1 MGTTPQTTRVGRFC
15 AAAALLAFLLA
26 ASPAAAADDFG
37 AGVAGCIRA
46 VLTRPHKSRP
56 AASRPGALF
65 DAERLTAFYAGRRYR
80 PLWVADSRVLP
91 SARELLECIRRA
103 DREGLD
109 PADYHLDDLAG
120 LMRGPESVRNPAA
133 DPPADFGRWARLD
146 LLLTDAFLGYAAHL
160 TRGRINPRRFGGR
173 RTASGPLPD
182 PATALRTALDSGDV
196 AGTLRSLAPPHAGY
210 RRLKTALQRYRR
222 IAADGGRP
230 RIPDG
235 EMLFPGDSSP
245 RIPLLRQRLL
255 ASGDL
260 DSLPTGDGGN
270 RFNEALARALA
281 RFQRRHGLPATGTL
295 DAPTLAELN
304 VPVAARIHCIET
316 NLERWRWAPRDLGR
330 RHVEVN
336 VPDFTLRVVEDGRT
350 VLGMRVAVGKPR
362 SPTPVFSSRITYL
375 VINPT
380 WNIPPRIARE
390 DVLPRVQADPD
401 YLADRRIHVFAS
413 WRSGAPEIDP
423 RTIDW
428 NAIRPARLTYKL
440 QQEPGPLNELG
451 RLKFMFP
458 NRDAVYLHDTPD
470 HSQFLRA
477 RRDLSSGC
485 IRLEKPVELA
495 ARLLRDNRGWSRAHI
510 EATIENGREMVVGL
524 KRPIAIH
531 LFYWTAWV
539 DAGGILHFRKDIY
552 GRDGAMARALHRPAP
567 AGTVTTA
574 GRDRHRGAR
583 SRF

>member
-1 MGTTPQTTRVGRFC
+1 M
-15 AAAALLAFLLA
+15 AAALLAFLLA

-37 AGVAGCIRA
+37 TAVASCIRSM
-46 VLTRPHKSRP
+46 LTGPHRGRPVNGCPDR
-56 AASRPGALF
+56 LF

-80 PLWVADSRVLP
+80 PVWMADHHVLP
-91 SARELLECIRRA
+91 TAHELLNCIRRA
-103 DREGLD
+103 NLEGMD
-109 PADYHLDDLAG
+109 PADYHLDDLSGLAG
-120 LMRGPESVRNPAA
+120 KLRSVRRLAA
-133 DPPADFGRWARLD
+133 DPPDFGDWACLD
-146 LLLTDAFLGYAAHL
+146 LLLTDAFLGYATHL
-160 TRGRINPRRFGGR
+160 SLGRVDPRRFGGR
-173 RTASGPLPD
+173 RARAGLPPD
-182 PATALRTALDSGDV
+182 PATALRTALDSGDID
-196 AGTLRSLAPPHAGY
+196 GTLRSLSPPHGGY
-210 RRLKTALQRYRR
+210 LRLKKALGRYRR
-222 IAADGGRP
+222 IAAGGGWP
-230 RIPDG
+230 RICEG

-245 RIPLLRQRLL
+245 RIPLLRRRLL

-260 DSLPTGDGGN
+260 DSLSQSDGGN
-270 RFNEALARALA
+270 RFDDALARALA
-281 RFQRRHGLPATGTL
+281 AFQRRHGLPATGTL
-295 DAPTLAELN
+295 DAPTLAALN
-304 VPVAARIHCIET
+304 VPVAARIHSIET

-330 RHVEVN
+330 RRVVVN

-401 YLADRRIHVFAS
+401 YLAERRIHVFAN
-413 WRSGAPEIDP
+413 WQPGAPEIDP

-428 NAIRPARLTYKL
+428 NAIRPSRLVYKL

-451 RLKFMFP
+451 RMKFMFP
-458 NRDAVYLHDTPD
+458 NRYAVYLHDTPD
-470 HSQFLRA
+470 HDQFLRA

-485 IRLEKPVELA
+485 IRLEKPVDLA
-495 ARLLRDNRGWSRAHI
+495 VRLLKNNRGWSRAHI

-524 KRPIAIH
+524 KRPITIH

-539 DAGGILHFRKDIY
+539 DTGGVLHFRKDIY
-552 GRDGAMARALHRPAP
+552 GRDRAMDRALRRPTPARA
-567 AGTVTTA
+567 VTTA
-574 GRDRHRGAR
+574 GRDQHRGAR